1 MRCGMRST
9 AQRTIQ
15 RVCPLVK
22 GWKIMLDEWTLR
34 NPRVHQTLPAKAPIS
49 ASTFW
54 LETVQHLSEK
64 QANSPDP
71 RTRSLN
77 GQEFL
82 KKPKQAGCCFGNAR
96 KSLLPGD
103 FWHTGSADNWT
114 WRTLTWHD
122 HRSIMPWRHKFK
134 QILAQKCRICHPK
147 WLLHVLE
154 IQNLRYPSYT
164 GKRHL
169 VKSWNRPCGY
179 LCFNFEETFNLQ
191 IPCQQTATV
200 VVACKTFFRHHRVCE
215 RKLWH
220 HWS

>member
-1 MRCGMRST
+1 MKCEIFKLSRCKFAMCRCTWGGLLNQPSFSFDNWDLFNHLHHEMRYAANCSEVHSRCVST
-9 AQRTIQ
+9 CERLKDNARWMNSSQPQ
-15 RVCPLVK
+15 
-22 GWKIMLDEWTLR
+22 G
-34 NPRVHQTLPAKAPIS
+34 APNTAYQGS
-49 ASTFW
+49 EFSFNW

-82 KKPKQAGCCFGNAR
+82 KKTKQAGRCFGNAKR
-96 KSLLPGD
+96 VHCQGIFGTRDL
-103 FWHTGSADNWT
+103 
-114 WRTLTWHD
+114 
-122 HRSIMPWRHKFK
+122 
-134 QILAQKCRICHPK
+134 QIIGHGGPDLIWPQDSE
-147 WLLHVLE
+147 LE
-154 IQNLRYPSYT
+154 TSSNAVRQ
-164 GKRHL
+164 
-169 VKSWNRPCGY
+169 

>member
-1 MRCGMRST
+1 MRYAANCSEVHSRCVST
-9 AQRTIQ
+9 CERLKDNARWMNSSQPQ
-15 RVCPLVK
+15 
-22 GWKIMLDEWTLR
+22 G
-34 NPRVHQTLPAKAPIS
+34 APNTAYQGS
-49 ASTFW
+49 EFSFNW

-71 RTRSLN
+71 RTRSLS

-82 KKPKQAGCCFGNAR
+82 KKTKQAGCCFGNAR
-96 KSLLPGD
+96 KSYCQGIFGTRDL
-103 FWHTGSADNWT
+103 
-114 WRTLTWHD
+114 
-122 HRSIMPWRHKFK
+122 
-134 QILAQKCRICHPK
+134 QIIGHGGPDLIWPQDSE
-147 WLLHVLE
+147 LE
-154 IQNLRYPSYT
+154 TSSNAVRQ
-164 GKRHL
+164 
-169 VKSWNRPCGY
+169 